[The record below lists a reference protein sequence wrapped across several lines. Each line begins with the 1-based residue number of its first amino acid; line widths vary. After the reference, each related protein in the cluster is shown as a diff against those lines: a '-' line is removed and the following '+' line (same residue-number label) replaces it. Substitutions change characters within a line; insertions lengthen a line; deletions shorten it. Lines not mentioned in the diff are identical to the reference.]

1 MENFN
6 EENRVVFSPNIDFRI
21 YDNISMQRQFYI
33 DMVSTEEIKKDKL
46 SVKIGKGV
54 DYKYSIEQVKNEE
67 LRCV

>member
-54 DYKYSIEQVKNEE
+54 DYKYSIEQVKN
-67 LRCV
+67 